1 MEKVPQL
8 KEATPKLIEETKTT
22 MSSYVSAA
30 TDYAAS
36 FPATQVALKMTD
48 SGLEVVE
55 DVLKKVGSDESAMRS
70 GLKKIHSSANTLRIS
85 GVKRAGTE
93 RAKKIEESTVI
104 GALAELTG
112 LTGLMAHLGYPLELE
127 ATAVPP
133 SPQIEV

>member
-1 MEKVPQL
+1 
-8 KEATPKLIEETKTT
+8 

-48 SGLEVVE
+48 SSLEVVE
-55 DVLKKVGSDESAMRS
+55 DVLKKVGSDESGIGSR
-70 GLKKIHSSANTLRIS
+70 LKKIHSTANTLRIS

-93 RAKKIEESTVI
+93 RAKKIEEATVI

-112 LTGLMAHLGYPLELE
+112 LTGLMSHLGYPLE
-127 ATAVPP
+127 ATAVMSPP
-133 SPQIEV
+133 DIEA